1 MAESKTG
8 AATPSWPAHA
18 AAPGTH
24 DRVMSV
30 IHQHLPDLKGIKA
43 CDLPAGAGLFSRCLQ
58 EKGAEVFSFDIEDV
72 RPYFGPEASRAL
84 ANANDFLPIA
94 SNTFDL
100 MVSIEGIEHVENG
113 SQLLREM
120 ARCTRGDGTI
130 IISTPNV
137 DSFRSRI
144 VTIWKGYPK
153 YFNPIDME
161 SKASGHLQPVDMVF
175 MHGAAKRAGLKIVD
189 MKTVQQNRDR
199 GAAAWL
205 QELVRPWFTK
215 SLPEKMRGR
224 VPFYGDVIIYVLK
237 KGDAKST
244 L

>member
-1 MAESKTG
+1 MVENETD
-8 AATPSWPAHA
+8 AAAPSWPAHA

-24 DRVMSV
+24 DRVISV
-30 IHQHLPDLKGIKA
+30 IRQHLPNLKGKRA
-43 CDLPAGAGLFSRCLQ
+43 CDLPSGAGLFSKCLYD
-58 EKGAEVFSFDIEDV
+58 EGADVFSFDIENV
-72 RPYFGPEASRAL
+72 QPYFGPKTSRAL

-94 SNTFDL
+94 NDAFDL

-120 ARCTRGDGTI
+120 ARCTSRDGVI

-189 MKTVQQNRDR
+189 IQTVQQGRDR
-199 GAAAWL
+199 GIAAWL
-205 QELVRPWFTK
+205 QELIRPWFTK

-237 KGDAKST
+237 KA
-244 L
+244 